1 MKLEEITFNEKVSFN
16 DMLVMAG
23 QIVESIYGEPE
34 QKLNRVL
41 GQEYLYLQGATR
53 LFTTYGTRDE
63 DGDPEEFMGL
73 VFAMGVGRFERWL
86 EDGAGKEKYQ
96 AFKRMVERGMKEYAD
111 MRPIDVLIR
120 ELSGALHVVNET
132 GDQLRSMSPKEMLGE
147 LLAMARE
154 AEEKDALP
162 EE

>member
-1 MKLEEITFNEKVSFN
+1 MKLNDITFNEKVSFN

-23 QIVESIYGEPE
+23 QIVESLYGDPE
-34 QKLNRVL
+34 NKLNRML
-41 GQEYLYLQGATR
+41 GAEYLYLQGAAR
-53 LFTTYGTRDE
+53 LFTTYGTKE
-63 DGDPEEFMGL
+63 NDGDPEEFMAL
-73 VFAMGVGRFERWL
+73 VFSMGAERFEQWL
-86 EDGAGKEKYQ
+86 EAGAGKEKYQ
-96 AFKRMVERGMKEYAD
+96 AFKRMVERGCKEYTD
-111 MRPIDVLIR
+111 LRPIDVLIT
-120 ELSGALHVVNET
+120 ELSGAMRTINEA